1 MKKIPSR
8 QKHVLRIEY
17 NKDRYYHTKELYSSF
32 NVLNVYKL
40 NLLNTSIFMHKIKNR
55 TGLAAFHRTFK
66 MPSYSY
72 STRFSSVYYS
82 KLKTRPRKSRSRI
95 SIRGPTIWNSFVANT
110 EKELE
115 SRSLLNQK
123 SKKLKFLTFKMN

>member
-1 MKKIPSR
+1 
-8 QKHVLRIEY
+8 
-17 NKDRYYHTKELYSSF
+17 
-32 NVLNVYKL
+32 
-40 NLLNTSIFMHKIKNR
+40 MHKIKNR
-55 TGLAAFHRTFK
+55 TGLAAFYRTFK

-115 SRSLLNQK
+115 SRSLFK
-123 SKKLKFLTFKMN
+123 SKVKKTKILDFQNELNFF